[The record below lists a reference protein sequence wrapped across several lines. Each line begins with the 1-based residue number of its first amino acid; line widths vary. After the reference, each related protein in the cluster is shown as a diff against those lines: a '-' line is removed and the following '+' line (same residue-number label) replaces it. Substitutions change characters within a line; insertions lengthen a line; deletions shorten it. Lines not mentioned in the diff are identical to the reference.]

1 MEGSTN
7 MNDAKHLLH
16 TFVNVKSIRPIY
28 KNDEILTK
36 YYIRHQILIT
46 RPDNPSKVTIT
57 INIFMV
63 IKR

>member
-1 MEGSTN
+1 MLS
-7 MNDAKHLLH
+7 ML
-16 TFVNVKSIRPIY
+16 RQIY

-36 YYIRHQILIT
+36 YYVRHWILIT